1 MMRHVLI
8 VVALLLL
15 GVSVDRAQPAAQQ
28 GGGAS
33 PAVQMIGDTGEA
45 AKYWARWRGPSG
57 QGMVSGT
64 GYVDTW
70 SATQNVV
77 WKTPVPGSGNSSP
90 IVWANRIYLTTAA
103 DSGSKASL
111 LAFDRTTGK
120 QVWEAVVPPGDPG
133 RVHDKN
139 GFASATAVTD
149 GQRIYASFGSRG
161 LMAVDMNGKQVW
173 HIELGRIENYHGP
186 AGSPVLYKDRVILYQ
201 DQRGNSFVAAFDKA
215 TGKQVWRTQR
225 DAQVGW
231 GTPIV
236 IRVGDHDELIVHSQ
250 ARVVAY
256 NPDTGVERWRCGGNT
271 FEVIPTPVV
280 GYGMLFCSS
289 GRAGP
294 TLAIRPG
301 GTGDVTSTHVAWT
314 TPRGSPFVPSPILV
328 GAQLYTI
335 NDMQSIVSAFDAVSG
350 KNLFQGRLG
359 VATREGF
366 SASPVSVDGK
376 VFFTND
382 DGQTF
387 VLKAGP
393 TFELLHVNDI
403 GERTLASPALV
414 DGRWYVRTDRNL
426 YAIGK

>member
-1 MMRHVLI
+1 
-8 VVALLLL
+8 
-15 GVSVDRAQPAAQQ
+15 
-28 GGGAS
+28 
-33 PAVQMIGDTGEA
+33 
-45 AKYWARWRGPSG
+45 
-57 QGMVSGT
+57 
-64 GYVDTW
+64 
-70 SATQNVV
+70 
-77 WKTPVPGSGNSSP
+77 
-90 IVWANRIYLTTAA
+90 
-103 DSGSKASL
+103 
-111 LAFDRTTGK
+111 
-120 QVWEAVVPPGDPG
+120 
-133 RVHDKN
+133 
-139 GFASATAVTD
+139 
-149 GQRIYASFGSRG
+149 
-161 LMAVDMNGKQVW
+161 
-173 HIELGRIENYHGP
+173 
-186 AGSPVLYKDRVILYQ
+186 
-201 DQRGNSFVAAFDKA
+201 
-215 TGKQVWRTQR
+215 VWRTQR